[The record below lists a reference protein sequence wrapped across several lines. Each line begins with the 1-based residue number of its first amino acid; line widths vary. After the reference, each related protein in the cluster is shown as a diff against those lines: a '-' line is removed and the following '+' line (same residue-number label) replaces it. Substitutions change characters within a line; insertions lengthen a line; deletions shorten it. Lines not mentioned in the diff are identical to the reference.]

1 MKNTILILST
11 ILLLSSCYTKRKAIE
26 KFCKSDSVTVTIRD
40 TIKTETIRTDTAF
53 FHSVDTLTLIKDKL
67 IIQYKKVRDSVYLS
81 GECQGDTIFIEK
93 SVKVNTICQP
103 ISAYSFNEW
112 LEGQNWFIQ
121 AAFMIVFIFAL
132 LFAFMTAVN
141 WINKRVSR

>member
-26 KFCKSDSVTVTIRD
+26 KFCKSDSVTVTIHD

-53 FHSVDTLTLIKDKL
+53 FYDTDTLTIVKDKL

-81 GECQGDTIFIEK
+81 GTVFSDTLYIEK
-93 SVKVNTICQP
+93 QVQVSVNCPPVST
-103 ISAYSFNEW
+103 YSFNEW

-121 AAFMIVFIFAL
+121 AAFMVTFIFAV
-132 LFAFMTAVN
+132 LFGIMVAVN
-141 WINKRVSR
+141 AINKYFSR